1 MARKKFELKSGNSTS
16 FKDMGSAPILQTGE
30 TSIFESFASMGRA
43 TGESNAPSSSIID
56 PMKHFTY
63 KNPNKEEKTDK
74 LGGSTKKHLI
84 DGKRQSRS
92 D

>member
-16 FKDMGSAPILQTGE
+16 FKDMGSTPILQTGE

-63 KNPNKEEKTDK
+63 KNPNKEETEEE
-74 LGGSTKKHLI
+74 TTEETEE
-84 DGKRQSRS
+84 Q
-92 D
+92 